1 MCWKQVPTHAFA
13 HIWCTFPF
21 VIHTHNCAFCGI
33 YLHNN
38 KKKRQKTIPTN
49 AAKRTSPLTK
59 IQPIHFFLLKQVNS
73 KKHKMYTNLLV
84 TCPQTTYLHEVIF
97 GYFPIIVQIIDFKG
111 DWVKNDKE
119 CQTKWFKS
127 YLILY
132 TLCYWM
138 YNTCTLRQI
147 KYKVM
152 KTFKALNWQSL
163 KKSYYNSSF
172 RGLEPIAT
180 LYKMSNVTIP
190 LVKTAYEPSGPSGRS
205 LSWLQ
210 SHCKLENVVSL
221 QWRFTDL
228 IPKLAWPQSG

>member
-1 MCWKQVPTHAFA
+1 MSSLRTRKTHTQFLRKHVMKTSANTRICP
-13 HIWCTFPF
+13 HLMWVFPF
-21 VIHTHNCAFCGI
+21 VIHTHNCPFCGI
-33 YLHNN
+33 HLHNN
-38 KKKRQKTIPTN
+38 NKKDKWQFLQM
-49 AAKRTSPLTK
+49 PLK
-59 IQPIHFFLLKQVNS
+59 GHLHWQRHSQYIFFLLKQVNS

-84 TCPQTTYLHEVIF
+84 TCPQITYLHEVIF

-152 KTFKALNWQSL
+152 KTFKALNWRSL
-163 KKSYYNSSF
+163 KKSY
-172 RGLEPIAT
+172 
-180 LYKMSNVTIP
+180 
-190 LVKTAYEPSGPSGRS
+190 
-205 LSWLQ
+205 
-210 SHCKLENVVSL
+210 
-221 QWRFTDL
+221 
-228 IPKLAWPQSG
+228 

>member
-1 MCWKQVPTHAFA
+1 
-13 HIWCTFPF
+13 
-21 VIHTHNCAFCGI
+21 
-33 YLHNN
+33 
-38 KKKRQKTIPTN
+38 
-49 AAKRTSPLTK
+49 
-59 IQPIHFFLLKQVNS
+59 
-73 KKHKMYTNLLV
+73 MYTNLLV
-84 TCPQTTYLHEVIF
+84 TCPQITYLHEVIF

-152 KTFKALNWQSL
+152 KTFKALNWRSL

-172 RGLEPIAT
+172 RGLEPITT

-190 LVKTAYEPSGPSGRS
+190 LQAGKCGEPPMKIHWLDTQIS
-205 LSWLQ
+205 LATERLNELYMKACLKHEMALQ
-210 SHCKLENVVSL
+210 VTVNVGYRYL
-221 QWRFTDL
+221 Y
-228 IPKLAWPQSG
+228 G